1 MLACHT
7 DDVEGGEG
15 LESEERLARIAVL
28 GRASASLA
36 LPLLTGQLHG
46 CLVQLQQSMQSGG
59 RAFAHHTRRGTAA
72 WAVGQRTV
80 TAPQLPLAAHC
91 DLNGCSTCLDRQ

>member
-59 RAFAHHTRRGTAA
+59 RAFAHHAEARLLGLSASA
-72 WAVGQRTV
+72 LSLHCNCHWLLTV
-80 TAPQLPLAAHC
+80 T
-91 DLNGCSTCLDRQ
+91 